1 MKLKIGD
8 RIECP
13 FCEAYAVKPPSKHV
27 EDNPIWS
34 LPNNSPLNEFDK
46 LVRYVRAYR
55 KHKKGTNWYD
65 VEKAYQ
71 ALSDE
76 TRKAIEHDPQN

>member
-1 MKLKIGD
+1 MAEKELND
-8 RIECP
+8 RCNLDDCSGYV
-13 FCEAYAVKPPSKHV
+13 CEFH
-27 EDNPIWS
+27 S
-34 LPNNSPLNEFDK
+34 LRPETQEFIIALESEFEK
-46 LVRYVRAYR
+46 LVRYVREYK